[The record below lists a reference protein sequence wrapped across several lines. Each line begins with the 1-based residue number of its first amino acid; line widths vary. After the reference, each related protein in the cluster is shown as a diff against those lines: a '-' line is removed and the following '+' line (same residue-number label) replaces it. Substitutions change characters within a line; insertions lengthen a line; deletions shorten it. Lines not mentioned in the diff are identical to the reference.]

1 MILKTKKEEKTTVET
16 QENDYNEF
24 YTDDTYR
31 DGTERSLKK
40 ILIIGFIIII
50 LILLFMLIFG
60 GKKKIVDNNNNLK
73 KIYIESG
80 ELEPA
85 FDKNVLE
92 YELKTNSSKIR
103 IDCEAESENAKI
115 EGCDLGEITTS
126 ELTEDIVIT
135 VKAANG
141 EEKQYVIKANAGYEG
156 IKVTVEGNE
165 NEWSNKEVTL
175 KVTAEGDHPLA
186 EEAYSFDN
194 GVTWQKENTKVFDS
208 DQTVKVRVK
217 DNEGNVSI
225 VQNVEI
231 KIDKTAPQVEVTG
244 TEQSGVVTDSAVT
257 LTGKV
262 TPTETVSGY
271 KYQWYNG
278 KTALEGETNLALTTS
293 NSGNYALEVTTGAG
307 NKSLSSVYVVKNKN
321 SIKPTITGING
332 LPTGWSDSD
341 VTVTIMATSPN
352 DLHESAYSFDNGK
365 TWQKESSKTFSKGA
379 SINVLVRDTKGNVSD
394 SKKINIKIDKTTP
407 NVSISSSTVSGGN
420 AQMSAVVNPKSA
432 PSGYKYQWYKDSQAI
447 SGATRNTYIATVS
460 GSYTVRVTTG
470 TGKTTVSR
478 VYEFKKSVPSGGNV
492 KILSVSGNA
501 SKWTKSN
508 VVLKVNA
515 SASNGIHAKGYSF
528 DNGKTWQASNSKAF
542 GSNQTVY
549 IKVRD
554 KNGNISSTNKQ
565 VISRIDKIGPVV
577 SFSPNGNATAAAKH
591 QVKVNVKDQGITS
604 LGKLYFALSTSS
616 TSQPNFTATFKSGQT
631 IEIKNGKGSYYLWIK
646 AIDALGNVTVTKS
659 KAFVIGSS
667 SSSALNV
674 QVTTYKADEN
684 GKRIGAALK
693 TYTNPTT
700 INEAGWQFYGRDYH
714 IKLTSGKLKSIT
726 WKYNVMNAKDITSAK
741 KQWNKTRTFTKDD
754 ISLGLFGSGI
764 RVGEIVVTDTAGNSK
779 KITVRVDVD
788 RRQPVITF
796 SPYKAGTFSS
806 NKKVIATCTDDLS
819 GVSYMYTVDAQDTTD
834 YVKCEKKNGKFTVT
848 ADNKN
853 DINQFCTDTKFA
865 KESQFIYLITK
876 GNTRNIKTE
885 CRDAVGNKATATS
898 PNFKIN

>member
-103 IDCEAESENAKI
+103 IDCEAESENATI

-278 KTALEGETNLALTTS
+278 KTALEGETNLTLTTS

-407 NVSISSSTVSGGN
+407 TVSISSSTVSGGN

-554 KNGNISSTNKQ
+554 KNGNVSATNKQ
-565 VISRIDKIGPVV
+565 VISRIDKMGPVV
-577 SFSPNGNATAAAKH
+577 SFSPNGNTRIQKKAAT
-591 QVKVNVKDQGITS
+591 KVIVKDKGI
-604 LGKLYFALSTSS
+604 GKIKGLYFALTNI
-616 TSQPNFTATFKSGQT
+616 TVKQPNFNATFKSGQT

-700 INEAGWQFYGRDYH
+700 NEAGWQFYGRDYH